1 MAKAQHDPS
10 DPVSMFDDLVP
21 AEAVLEIARGIRSAY
36 VATEKEMS
44 KFDVIEAAD
53 LRPHHRRANV
63 ETALRQVATNHER
76 ELTLF
81 TGRNAADNCSHRGI
95 VCNGVLL
102 TSSVV
107 PVRAE
112 LPRDATFRRSYARS
126 RQGYLEFADE
136 PIEDKALLYA
146 IVTHAPDTKNKT
158 MPAFIDIIF
167 PCSRYIDIVGRI
179 RVIEDRFPAEF
190 GCATAAV
197 VETTPDLA
205 VPRLKPAAQQKR
217 KHA

>member
-1 MAKAQHDPS
+1 MAQHDPS
-10 DPVSMFDDLVP
+10 DPVSMFDDLFP
-21 AEAVLEIARGIRSAY
+21 AEAVLEIARGVRSAY
-36 VATEKEMS
+36 VATEKEMA
-44 KFDVIEAAD
+44 KFDGIEAAD

-63 ETALRQVATNHER
+63 ETALRQVATKHER

-126 RQGYLEFADE
+126 PQGYLEFAEE

-146 IVTHAPDTKNKT
+146 IVTHAPDTKDKT

-179 RVIEDRFPAEF
+179 RIIEDRFPAEF
-190 GCATAAV
+190 GRAAAAV
-197 VETTPDLA
+197 VEPTPDLA